1 MARRKGTFSIND
13 RAYWHIWPR
22 FYNHTQISSN
32 GMFKSPV
39 HRVVTNAERERI
51 SLAVFYV
58 PDPENDI
65 EPFEELINE
74 SRPRLY
80 RKVKNYVDIY
90 FQYYQKGRRPM
101 EAAKIEV

>member
-1 MARRKGTFSIND
+1 MGFSIND
-13 RAYWHIWPR
+13 TTYLRILAQFNNR
-22 FYNHTQISSN
+22 MQISSN

-58 PDPENDI
+58 PDAEKDI
-65 EPFEELINE
+65 EPFEGLIDD

-80 RKVKNYVDIY
+80 QKVKNYVDIY
-90 FQYYQKGRRPM
+90 FQYYQKGRRPI
-101 EAAKIEV
+101 EAARLEV

>member
-1 MARRKGTFSIND
+1 M
-13 RAYWHIWPR
+13 
-22 FYNHTQISSN
+22 QISSN

-39 HRVVTNAERERI
+39 HRVVPNSELERI

-58 PDPENDI
+58 PDPEKDI
-65 EPFEELINE
+65 EPFEGLIDG

-90 FQYYQKGRRPM
+90 FQYYQQGRRPM
-101 EAAKIEV
+101 EAAKIEA